1 MDRILSVAKLIP
13 LCNAMDNP
21 NEGGKGRES
30 DGVGDVSLGRW
41 ETIGSE
47 VVGIICKQQ
56 RGSV

>member
-1 MDRILSVAKLIP
+1 MSVAKLIP